1 MVKNKSSKTASKA
14 PRITASKGRSKTVS
28 KARSKTVSKAT
39 ASKRKLHFSHD
50 VDTQKE
56 CNPGPNVLFDKRYS
70 SILQYLHFID
80 SKGGLGCRKEQYPT
94 FIDGKYCCST
104 KKNTNQEK
112 YDYIMKIFKS
122 IVENVNDTELE
133 KQVVLI
139 KALRKHFDKLIVSD
153 ASLIRNRELESE
165 YLNTI
170 DTRVNGLYFTWFGSR
185 VI

>member
-1 MVKNKSSKTASKA
+1 MAKSKASKTASKA
-14 PRITASKGRSKTVS
+14 RSKTASK
-28 KARSKTVSKAT
+28 AHSKTVSKAT

-70 SILQYLHFID
+70 SILQYLHYID
-80 SKGGLGCRKEQYPT
+80 SKGGLGCRKDQYPT
-94 FIDGKYCCST
+94 FVDGKYCCST
-104 KKNTNQEK
+104 KKSTNQEK
-112 YDYIMKIFKS
+112 YDYIMEIFKS

-139 KALRKHFDKLIVSD
+139 QELKKHFNRLIDSD
-153 ASLIRNRELESE
+153 TSLIRDRELETE
-165 YLNTI
+165 YKNTI
-170 DTRVNGLYFTWFGSR
+170 NRRVYGWYTWFGSR